1 MKKLMIGLMG
11 LVMMGAMALPAAA
24 QSRNWRQDDQMTFR
38 GENHRRND
46 FDSSRR
52 DHDERDNRYENGR
65 SWNRDYGFGQ
75 DRLRQ
80 REQHHGF
87 SFRIRF

>member
-24 QSRNWRQDDQMTFR
+24 QSRNWCQDDQMTFR
-38 GENHRRND
+38 GDNHRRND

-52 DHDERDNRYENGR
+52 DRGDRDNRYQNER
-65 SWNRDYGFGQ
+65 TWNREDGFVH
-75 DRLRQ
+75 DRG
-80 REQHHGF
+80 REQRHGF

>member
-24 QSRNWRQDDQMTFR
+24 QSRNWRPDDQVTSRADDHR
-38 GENHRRND
+38 GND

-52 DHDERDNRYENGR
+52 DDRDRRYENER
-65 SWNRDYGFGQ
+65 SWNRHDVYVQ
-75 DRLRQ
+75 EHE
-80 REQHHGF
+80 REHHRGLN
-87 SFRIRF
+87 FRVRIF